1 MTKQKKS
8 FFEKLTGIQ
17 RIDDEENEIEI
28 NDTSLPSKKKEEID
42 LGLDDKEEVDN
53 DFFEK
58 EDDDFKAKDDPF
70 EEKLNET
77 TTDDFEEDDFSA
89 VEEEDDEDIVA
100 PPKPSKTPVKKDL
113 SDEEVEEVDAEGQLT
128 IDVYQTNKD
137 IVIKSTIAGVK
148 PEDLDVDIN
157 SEMVTIKGKRTQD
170 EEIDVENYYYQEC
183 YWGPFSRSIILPV
196 EIVTE
201 KAEATMKNGILTIR
215 LPKMEVAKT
224 RKLQVRG
231 F

>member
-17 RIDDEENEIEI
+17 KIDDESEIEI
-28 NDTSLPSKKKEEID
+28 NDSSLPKKELIEEDAYEFPAKKEIE
-42 LGLDDKEEVDN
+42 KEVKEDN
-53 DFFEK
+53 DFFSEK
-58 EDDDFKAKDDPF
+58 EDEPEESEENKKDNDVTPNF
-70 EEKLNET
+70 SEEPTKPLKIKEEK
-77 TTDDFEEDDFSA
+77 EEPDSK
-89 VEEEDDEDIVA
+89 EEEIEPD
-100 PPKPSKTPVKKDL
+100 S
-113 SDEEVEEVDAEGQLT
+113 EGQLT
-128 IDVYQTNKD
+128 IDVYQTDRD

-148 PEDLDVDIN
+148 PENLDVDIN
-157 SEMVTIKGKRTQD
+157 SEMVTVKGKRTQD
-170 EEIDVENYYYQEC
+170 DEVDSESYYYQEC

-215 LPKMEVAKT
+215 LPKMEVART

>member
-17 RIDDEENEIEI
+17 KIDDESEVEITNSTEN
-28 NDTSLPSKKKEEID
+28 KKEIPVE
-42 LGLDDKEEVDN
+42 N
-53 DFFEK
+53 DSY
-58 EDDDFKAKDDPF
+58 DFS
-70 EEKLNET
+70 LNKNQT
-77 TTDDFEEDDFSA
+77 EDDFFQEKESEP
-89 VEEEDDEDIVA
+89 EEAFQAETITETI
-100 PPKPSKTPVKKDL
+100 
-113 SDEEVEEVDAEGQLT
+113 DEEVVAPEPEEIKKPAPIEKDNEDDVEVDSEGQLT
-128 IDVYQTNKD
+128 IDVYQTDKD
-137 IVIKSTIAGVK
+137 IVIKSTIAGVR

-157 SEMVTIKGKRTQD
+157 SEMVTIKGKRTQE
-170 EEIDVENYYYQEC
+170 EEIDSENYYYQEC

-201 KAEATMKNGILTIR
+201 KAEASMKNGILTIR
-215 LPKMEVAKT
+215 LPKLKAAKT